1 MANVPL
7 MQKPDDSFEL
17 TKVSEKYL
25 WKSDI
30 FSKDIAHWSV
40 YLLKTLH
47 LNILVVQ
54 INYLAPKNELNFCLQ
69 KSQLSTTI
77 NVI

>member
-17 TKVSEKYL
+17 TKMSEKYL
-25 WKSDI
+25 CKSDI
-30 FSKDIAHWSV
+30 FSKDAANWSV

-54 INYLAPKNELNFCLQ
+54 MNYLAPKT
-69 KSQLSTTI
+69 S
-77 NVI
+77 

>member
-30 FSKDIAHWSV
+30 FSKDIAH
-40 YLLKTLH
+40 
-47 LNILVVQ
+47 
-54 INYLAPKNELNFCLQ
+54 
-69 KSQLSTTI
+69 
-77 NVI
+77 